1 MNKEEIFKLILD
13 CAFQV
18 HSELGPGLF
27 ESTYEECLFFELKEA
42 GLKVERQ
49 KELPLAYK
57 EINLDAGYQVD
68 LMVEDS
74 IVIELK
80 AVEELTEV
88 HEAQLL
94 TYLELS
100 KCKLG
105 LLINFNVKDLN
116 DGIKRVNL

>member
-1 MNKEEIFKLILD
+1 
-13 CAFQV
+13 
-18 HSELGPGLF
+18 
-27 ESTYEECLFFELKEA
+27 
-42 GLKVERQ
+42 
-49 KELPLAYK
+49 
-57 EINLDAGYQVD
+57 
-68 LMVEDS
+68 MVEDS